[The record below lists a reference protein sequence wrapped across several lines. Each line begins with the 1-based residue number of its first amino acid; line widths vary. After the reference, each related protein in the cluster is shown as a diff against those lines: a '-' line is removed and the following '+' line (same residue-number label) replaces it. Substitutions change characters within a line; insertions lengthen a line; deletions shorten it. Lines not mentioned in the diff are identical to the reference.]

1 MKKIAILR
9 IDMDVNG
16 FISALHPVIVSD
28 DQEMVLFDCGHSG
41 AFNQLTDSAFL
52 AGFDLNKLTKVIIT
66 HHDHDHM
73 GGLADLKREY
83 PWIRIYASAI
93 EADYISGKTK
103 SIRLQQAEEQ
113 LELLSEDQKEH
124 ALNRIK
130 MLRLIEP
137 VEVDG
142 ILEDGDVLDICGGIE
157 VMASPGH
164 MPGHISLYLR
174 DFKTM
179 IAGDALV
186 VADGKLYRANPR
198 FTLDKDEAYTS
209 ARRFI
214 NYAID
219 TLICY
224 HGGTITENIKESLE
238 NL

>member
-1 MKKIAILR
+1 MNKIAILK
-9 IDMDVNG
+9 IDMEVNG
-16 FISALHPVIVSD
+16 FLSTLHPVIVSD
-28 DQEMVLFDCGHSG
+28 DQEMVLFDCGHNG
-41 AFNQLTDSAFL
+41 AIDQLNNKAL
-52 AGFDLNKLTKVIIT
+52 AAGFDLKRLTKVIIT

-73 GGLADLKREY
+73 GSLADLKRQY
-83 PWIRIYASAI
+83 PWVNVYASAV
-93 EADYISGKTK
+93 EAEYIRGEVK
-103 SIRLQQAEEQ
+103 SVRLQQAQEQ
-113 LELLSEDQKEH
+113 LELLPEDQKEH
-124 ALNRIK
+124 AQKRID

-142 ILEDGDVLDICGGIE
+142 ILEDGDVIDVCGGVE
-157 VMASPGH
+157 VVATPGH
-164 MPGHISLYLR
+164 LPGHISLYLR

-224 HGGTITENIKESLE
+224 HGGAITENIKESLE

>member
-41 AFNQLTDSAFL
+41 ALNQLTDSAFL

-93 EADYISGKTK
+93 EADCISGKTK

-137 VEVDG
+137 VEVDE

-157 VMASPGH
+157 VVASPGH

-224 HGGTITENIKESLE
+224 HGGAITENIKESLE

>member
-1 MKKIAILR
+1 MNKIAILK
-9 IDMDVNG
+9 IDMEVSG
-16 FISALHPVIVSD
+16 ILSTLHPVIVSD
-28 DQEMVLFDCGHSG
+28 DQEMILFDCGHKG
-41 AFNQLTDSAFL
+41 AIDQLNDKAFS
-52 AGFDLNKLTKVIIT
+52 AGFDLNRLTKVIIT

-73 GGLADLKREY
+73 GSLADLKRQY
-83 PWIRIYASAI
+83 PWVKVYASAV
-93 EADYISGKTK
+93 EADYIRGKVK
-103 SIRLQQAEEQ
+103 SVRLKQAEEQ
-113 LELLSEDQKEH
+113 IKILEDDQKEH
-124 ALNRIK
+124 AQKRID

-142 ILEDGDVLDICGGIE
+142 ILEDGDVIDVCGE
-157 VMASPGH
+157 VEVVATPGH
-164 MPGHISLYLR
+164 LPGHISLYLR
-174 DFKTM
+174 EFKAM

-224 HGGTITENIKESLE
+224 HGGAITENIKESLE

>member
-1 MKKIAILR
+1 MNKIAILK
-9 IDMDVNG
+9 IDMEVSG
-16 FISALHPVIVSD
+16 ILSTLHPVIVSD
-28 DQEMVLFDCGHSG
+28 DQEMVLFDCGHKG
-41 AFNQLTDSAFL
+41 AIDQLNDKAFS
-52 AGFDLNKLTKVIIT
+52 AGFDLNRLSKVIIT

-73 GGLADLKREY
+73 GSLADLKRQY
-83 PWIRIYASAI
+83 PWVKVYASDV
-93 EADYISGKTK
+93 EAEFIRGHVK
-103 SIRLQQAEEQ
+103 SVRLQQAEEQ
-113 LELLSEDQKEH
+113 CELLPEDQKEH
-124 ALNRIK
+124 AQKRID
-130 MLRLIEP
+130 MLRKIEP

-142 ILEDGDVLDICGGIE
+142 ILEDGDVIDVCGGIE
-157 VMASPGH
+157 VVATPGH
-164 MPGHISLYLR
+164 LPGHISLYLH

-179 IAGDALV
+179 IAGDALI

-224 HGGTITENIKESLE
+224 HGGPISENIKESLE